1 MGVDIKGKT
10 AIKRLV
16 FESQKAERAAVEEAE
31 DRLIINAFAAFV
43 SKPLDDYI
51 LDDVDDYILDDV
63 DDYILDDG
71 DDYDN
76 NDFFVSNPLDDYI
89 LDGDENNDFFVSK
102 LLDEGDSFVVY

>member
-51 LDDVDDYILDDV
+51 LDEDY
-63 DDYILDDG
+63 DG

-76 NDFFVSNPLDDYI
+76 NDFFVANPLDDYI

>member
-1 MGVDIKGKT
+1 M
-10 AIKRLV
+10 
-16 FESQKAERAAVEEAE
+16 

-51 LDDVDDYILDDV
+51 LDEDY
-63 DDYILDDG
+63 DG

-76 NDFFVSNPLDDYI
+76 NDFFVANPLDDYI

>member
-16 FESQKAERAAVEEAE
+16 FESQKAERAAVEEAV

-51 LDDVDDYILDDV
+51 LDEDY
-63 DDYILDDG
+63 DG

-76 NDFFVSNPLDDYI
+76 NDFFVANPLDDYI